1 MDNKPF
7 YISKERILKKLLI
20 AVCLTL
26 AFISVSLQL
35 KRFSFLSKK
44 YSYFVPDSRYLE
56 LIRGNFRQAL
66 ADAYYIKGILAITDN
81 FTSYQDKLYWVQKN
95 FAAALALNPELLQAY
110 FFGGVVMAQ
119 DKKSLT
125 ASIKFLE
132 SGLRLNPLK
141 WEIPYWIGFNYYQLG
156 DYLSAAQ
163 FYQQASIL
171 PGAPN
176 YLKSNQPMLYY
187 RAGKAGL
194 GLLYLKGLE
203 ASVNDPEQLRWIK
216 LKVEW
221 LSNIVMLEEKVREFF
236 KKYGRQP
243 KDLDELAEEGLI
255 ESIPADP
262 FGGGYY
268 LDAKS
273 GKIMSSFSQGAEA
286 GRNKPNEAEP
296 AKGCSSCKQ

>member
-1 MDNKPF
+1 MADKPF
-7 YISKERILKKLLI
+7 CLSKERVLIGLLI
-20 AVCLTL
+20 PCCLAALVFTSRRL
-26 AFISVSLQL
+26 EH
-35 KRFSFLSKK
+35 FSFSYEK
-44 YSYFVPDSRYLE
+44 YTYFVPNTKYLE
-56 LIRGNFRQAL
+56 LIQGGFRQVL

-81 FTSYQDKLYWVQKN
+81 FPSYSDKVYWVQKN
-95 FAAALALNPELLQAY
+95 FEAAITLNPELLQAY
-110 FFGGVVMAQ
+110 FFGGVVMTQ
-119 DKKSLT
+119 DKESLST
-125 ASIKFLE
+125 GIKFLE

-187 RAGKAGL
+187 RAGKAGM

-203 ASVNDPEQLRWIK
+203 ASVTDPQQLDWIK
-216 LKVEW
+216 LKIEW
-221 LSNIVMLEEKVREFF
+221 LSNIVMLEEKVREFS
-236 KKYGRQP
+236 KNYGRLP
-243 KDLDELAEEGLI
+243 KDLNELAEEGLI
-255 ESIPADP
+255 ELIPKDP